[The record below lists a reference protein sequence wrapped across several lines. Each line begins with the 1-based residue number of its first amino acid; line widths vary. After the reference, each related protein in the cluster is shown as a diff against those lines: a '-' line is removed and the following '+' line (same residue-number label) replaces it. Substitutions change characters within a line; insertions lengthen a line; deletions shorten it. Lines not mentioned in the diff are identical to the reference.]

1 MNIHPMC
8 ASDVPQVAALEAE
21 TFSRPWDEAALLA
34 ELENPLSRWLVA
46 AEGER
51 VLGYVGAQ
59 TAFEDADIL
68 NLCVAPGARGR
79 GIGRALMRAL
89 ETLLAGQGA
98 ERLTL
103 EVRAS
108 NAPAVGLYTALGYAK
123 VGLRRGYYERPRE
136 DALILQ
142 KPVQRPEAGLPA
154 SDRPTI

>member
-1 MNIHPMC
+1 
-8 ASDVPQVAALEAE
+8 
-21 TFSRPWDEAALLA
+21 
-34 ELENPLSRWLVA
+34 
-46 AEGER
+46 
-51 VLGYVGAQ
+51 
-59 TAFEDADIL
+59 
-68 NLCVAPGARGR
+68 
-79 GIGRALMRAL
+79 MRAL

-103 EVRAS
+103 EVRVS

-154 SDRPTI
+154 PDRPTI